1 MTKTELKS
9 ILTNHINNLGNLSDE
24 LQDIKIKEDLYKN
37 LFVLLVDGDYTEMY
51 ENISICFIL
60 ISSIFESNLAKE
72 INDKLFDIIYKLQQI
87 QTICGED
94 AFDEKEFQ
102 INFRNLV
109 TLRNFLKQNYQKME
123 YREKEIK
130 KIYSL
135 DKLIFTKRIVSELS
149 YSQLINNFEIS
160 NLKYILEDAGASI
173 EDQIRSVEI
182 IKKHNM
188 LITNKFENMPRIE
201 KTQIEMMLDT
211 EFDKFEPVYIAST
224 EDKREYDNIF
234 ELYKN
239 FIECVDNYEDIKE
252 IIDKPS
258 LEENPNVEKFEYVMI
273 KLLNYYQSQMMEI
286 KNMIYEEDSYCN
298 EELKR
303 EITKEF
309 NILKHKYQKI
319 KFVYNTEKL
328 KLERKEIIDTE
339 LPTVNNIF
347 YARTTGG
354 NIYIEDDITEI
365 TQENLEKV
373 RILLNK
379 LRTDTLSLNE
389 SKPLVENKK
398 FRGYKE
404 LRKDQIRIIYT
415 HLGDN
420 NYLIVGV
427 GTKKTDND
435 LTLYTRM
442 INRNTN
448 YNLDNIEICLE
459 ESEKIKVKVNEY
471 IEQNQRKGSR

>member
-1 MTKTELKS
+1 MIKTELKV
-9 ILTNHINNLGNLSDE
+9 ILTNHINNLESLKEESYDIEMEEVLYNHLFKTLNSSDYN
-24 LQDIKIKEDLYKN
+24 KI
-37 LFVLLVDGDYTEMY
+37 Y
-51 ENISICFIL
+51 EHIDMSCLL
-60 ISSIFESNLAKE
+60 ISSLFESNLAKN
-72 INDKLFDIIYKLQQI
+72 INDKLFDIIYNLQQI
-87 QTICGED
+87 ENICGED
-94 AFDEKEFQ
+94 AIEEKEFQ
-102 INFRNLV
+102 MNLKNLE
-109 TLRNFLKQNYQKME
+109 TLKKFLNQNYQKIIS
-123 YREKEIK
+123 RKKEIEK
-130 KIYSL
+130 VYSFN
-135 DKLIFTKRIVSELS
+135 KLIFTKRILSELN
-149 YSQLINNFEIS
+149 YSQIINNFEIS
-160 NLKYILEDAGASI
+160 NLKYILDDADVSI
-173 EDQIRSVEI
+173 EDQVRITEI
-182 IKKHNM
+182 IRKHNM
-188 LITNKFENMPRIE
+188 LIANKLQNSRRLE

-211 EFDKFEPVYIAST
+211 EFDNYENIRIANNK
-224 EDKREYDNIF
+224 DKREYDNIF

-239 FIECVDNYEDIKE
+239 FIECVDNLEDIKE

-258 LEENPNVEKFEYVMI
+258 LEENPNVEKFEYVMV

-286 KNMIYEEDSYCN
+286 KSMIYEDDSYYN

-347 YARTTGG
+347 YARTTSD

-365 TQENLEKV
+365 TNENLKKV

-389 SKPLVENKK
+389 SKPLIENKK

-435 LTLYTRM
+435 LTLYTKM
-442 INRNTN
+442 INRNVN
-448 YNLDNIEICLE
+448 YNLDNIEDCLE

>member
-9 ILTNHINNLGNLSDE
+9 ILINHINNLGNLSEE
-24 LQDIKIKEDLYKN
+24 LKDIKIKEDLYKN
-37 LFVLLVDGDYTEMY
+37 LFDLLDNTNYTEIY
-51 ENISICFIL
+51 ENITIIFIL

-109 TLRNFLKQNYQKME
+109 TLKNFLKQNYQKME

-182 IKKHNM
+182 IKRHNM
-188 LITNKFENMPRIE
+188 LITNKFENTPCIE

-211 EFDKFEPVYIAST
+211 EFDKFDPVYITST

-239 FIECVDNYEDIKE
+239 FIECVDNLEDIKE

-258 LEENPNVEKFEYVMI
+258 LEENPNVEKFEYVMV

-286 KNMIYEEDSYCN
+286 KSMIYEHDSYCN

-309 NILKHKYQKI
+309 NIFKHKYQKI

-347 YARTTGG
+347 YARTTSG

-365 TQENLEKV
+365 TNENLEKV

-404 LRKDQIRIIYT
+404 LRKDQIRIVYT

-435 LTLYTRM
+435 LTLYTKM
-442 INRNTN
+442 INRNVN
-448 YNLDNIEICLE
+448 YNLDNIEDCLE